1 MIKGLLAD
9 QENPAPLDLLVHV
22 AMPEKRVTLDYLELL
37 ERMEP
42 LELPASLVN
51 LVKMD
56 HLVR

>member
-9 QENPAPLDLLVHV
+9 QENQAPLDLLVHV
-22 AMPEKRVTLDYLELL
+22 AMPEKRVTLDYLVLQ